1 MKHAVLLSLA
11 GALVLAGSA
20 TTATMMLLDDD
31 VTVSASCAPVMD
43 TDRDMAGLVDHVAV
57 VTAEEQSRP
66 LRSPDGVQHVTV
78 QVKVDEILKGKPP
91 ATMPLDQD
99 VAQAARPEFEQQPLV
114 PGHRYVIGVH
124 DWDTGI
130 GRNAFFATSA
140 DGDQLKAERTR
151 WTDAV
156 AHQNP
161 KRAAP
166 GCHDIVTVP

>member
-20 TTATMMLLDDD
+20 TTATMVLLDD

-43 TDRDMAGLVDHVAV
+43 TDRDKAGLVDHVAV
-57 VTAEEQSRP
+57 VTAEEQFRP
-66 LRSPDGVQHVTV
+66 LRSTNGIQRVTV
-78 QVKVDEILKGKPP
+78 QVKVDEILKGNLP
-91 ATMPLDQD
+91 ATMPIDQD
-99 VAQAARPEFEQQPLV
+99 VSQGARSAFEQQPLV

-124 DWDTGI
+124 NWDTGV

-140 DGDQLKAERTR
+140 DGDRLQTERAR
-151 WTDAV
+151 WGDAV

-166 GCHDIVTVP
+166 GCQDVVTVP

>member
-20 TTATMMLLDDD
+20 TTATMVLLHDD

-43 TDRDMAGLVDHVAV
+43 TDRDKAGLVDHIAV

-66 LRSPDGVQHVTV
+66 LRSPDGVQRVTV
-78 QVKVDEILKGKPP
+78 QVKVDEVLKGNPP
-91 ATMPLDQD
+91 ATIPVDQE
-99 VAQAARPEFEQQPLV
+99 VTQGARPEFAQQPLV

-124 DWDTGI
+124 NWDTGI

-140 DGDQLKAERTR
+140 DGDQLQTERAR
-151 WTDAV
+151 WADAV

-161 KRAAP
+161 KRAAA
-166 GCHDIVTVP
+166 GCKDVVTVP